1 MNPEERYQSCKK
13 VTLVTLIVNLLL
25 SVAKVAI
32 GILFFSQAIIA
43 DGIHSISDV
52 ISTLAVWVAIRISRQ
67 PADNE
72 HPYGHGTVETIAAKF
87 IGIIL
92 FLTGLIII
100 KESIMTILKG
110 NIREPGILNF
120 WIAFISILAKEW
132 MYRYTYQQGKS
143 LNNKALMADAY
154 HHRSDALSSIAA
166 LIGVVGAKSGYLIAD
181 PIAGL
186 IVALFI
192 IHMGYEIFMEAI
204 DDLMNKVDD
213 ELYQQIREVVSTQ
226 AEVIAIRDLRVR
238 NHGPDLFVDLRI
250 VINDELSV
258 VEGHSISRE
267 VESRI
272 KRELDIVEEILIHID
287 PLSVHKKLSL

>member
-67 PADNE
+67 PADDE

-100 KESIMTILKG
+100 KESIMTIVKG

-226 AEVIAIRDLRVR
+226 AEVIAIRDLRIR